1 MNVLNV
7 WNSLS
12 FPLRVVVVASVGTYT
27 LVCIA
32 CLVAGI
38 ALDQAG
44 FGPGMHRY
52 RNIGASM
59 EPTIGDG
66 QIIVA
71 QDYGSA
77 TPQHGN
83 VIVFQAPPAALARC
97 MSSRGAGQT
106 EVDFVKRVI
115 GLSGDTVQALPD
127 GGLLLDGVE
136 LQEPYTNGMAAQE
149 PGSWHV
155 PAEEY
160 FVMGD
165 NRGNSC
171 DSREFGP
178 IGRSS
183 IVGKVV
189 SISG

>member
-1 MNVLNV
+1 MNVLKA

-12 FPLRVVVVASVGTYT
+12 SPLRVVVVASVGTYT
-27 LVCIA
+27 LMCVA
-32 CLVAGI
+32 CLAAGI
-38 ALDQAG
+38 ALHQAG

-52 RNIGASM
+52 RNIGPGM

-66 QIIVA
+66 RIIVV

-77 TPQHGN
+77 SPRHGD
-83 VIVFQAPPAALARC
+83 VIVFQAPPSALAHC
-97 MSSRGAGQT
+97 TPTGDTGQT
-106 EVDFVKRVI
+106 DVDFVKRVI
-115 GLSGDTVQALPD
+115 GLPGDTVQTLAD
-127 GGLLLDGVE
+127 GGVLMGGSQ
-136 LQEPYTNGMAAQE
+136 LQEPYTNGLVAQE

-155 PAEEY
+155 PSGQY

-178 IGRSS
+178 IERSS